1 MRRTILVLLFMVI
14 SSPAMALDVMTS
26 FGGGAVI
33 QDGAQPALTF
43 NAGFK
48 IPVYTK
54 NESGLQVF
62 TEGAILWSDR
72 SVNGLAEF
80 QGLSETIYVKKSIYK
95 TVYVGTGTGLL
106 QIVNSDGSDEECHT
120 YGIITG
126 LTAIGLDISLGCDIF
141 KLTGPDAYYPY
152 ARVKILGL

>member
-1 MRRTILVLLFMVI
+1 MALTAPV
-14 SSPAMALDVMTS
+14 MALDVMTS

-33 QDGAQPALTF
+33 QDGATPALTF

-48 IPVYTK
+48 VPVYTK
-54 NESGLQVF
+54 NESGLQVYS
-62 TEGAILWSDR
+62 EGSVLWSDR

-80 QGLSETIYVKKSIYK
+80 QGLTEAIYVKKLVYK
-95 TVYVGTGTGLL
+95 TVYIGTGTGLL

-126 LTAIGLDISLGCDIF
+126 FTAIGLDISLGCDIF

-152 ARVKILGL
+152 ARLKILGL